1 MNVSHSVKFP
11 KIDGIEFFLCGGS
24 VRDLLLG
31 RTPKDKDFVML
42 TSMSMKEVEA
52 KLNELSK
59 TEDTCIYQSKPEFN
73 TIRCRIQGE
82 NVDLAFPRID
92 ETTRRNTELQRFT
105 LRTGSLMI
113 DSKRRDFTINSLY
126 MNEDGEILDF
136 QNGIEDLNNKIIKC
150 VGDPDERMKE
160 DPVRILRAI
169 RFSITLGFDIEE
181 NTLFALAWNR
191 NLLCNSY
198 ISNDRIKEEINRALK
213 IDPLK
218 TLNLLD
224 KLDIFNILKVKNN
237 KYKIELTDRT

>member
-11 KIDGIEFFLCGGS
+11 KIEGIEFFLCGGS

-59 TEDTCIYQSKPEFN
+59 TEDTCIYQYKTEFN

-82 NVDLAFPRID
+82 NMDLAFPRTDKIIIK
-92 ETTRRNTELQRFT
+92 NNKVSNYT
-105 LRTGSLMI
+105 LRIGDLI
-113 DSKRRDFTINSLY
+113 VDSNRRDFTINSLY
-126 MNEDGEILDF
+126 MSEDGEILNF
-136 QNGIEDLNNKIIKC
+136 QNGLEDLKNKIIKC
-150 VGDPDERMKE
+150 VGNPDERIKE

-169 RFSITLGFDIEE
+169 RFSITLGFEIEDE
-181 NTLFALAWNR
+181 TLFALSWNK

-198 ISNDRIKEEINRALK
+198 VSNDRIKEEINKALSV
-213 IDPLK
+213 DPLK

-224 KLDIFNILKVKNN
+224 KLDIYNILKLKNN
-237 KYKIELTDRT
+237 KYKIKLTDRT

>member
-1 MNVSHSVKFP
+1 MNISHSVKFP

-105 LRTGSLMI
+105 LRTGSLII

-136 QNGIEDLNNKIIKC
+136 QNGIEDLNNKIIRC

-169 RFSITLGFDIEE
+169 RFTITLGFDIEE

-218 TLNLLD
+218 TLILLD
-224 KLDIFNILKVKNN
+224 KLDIYNILKVKNN

>member
-169 RFSITLGFDIEE
+169 RFTITLGFDIEE

>member
-31 RTPKDKDFVML
+31 RTPKDKDFVMITSL
-42 TSMSMKEVEA
+42 TMKEVED

-92 ETTRRNTELQRFT
+92 ETTKENNQRQRFT
-105 LRTGSLMI
+105 LRIGELAV

-126 MNEDGEILDF
+126 MNEDGEVLDF
-136 QNGIEDLNNKIIKC
+136 QNGIEDLNNKLIRC

-169 RFSITLGFDIEE
+169 RFTITLGFDIEE